1 MAARPDLSLEQWITV
16 GKNKA
21 VVSRVYKD
29 GPADGEVVYLNGRN
43 RAVHADISWTG
54 TGWEFLKQDGAARY
68 AEKEARLRPFIHI
81 LHADHRY
88 GRKSVHGM
96 AP

>member
-1 MAARPDLSLEQWITV
+1 MAARPDIVPEQWITV

-21 VVSRVYKD
+21 VVSRVYED
-29 GPADGEVVYLNGRN
+29 GHADGEVVYLDGRN
-43 RAVHADISWTG
+43 RAVYTDVSWTG
-54 TGWEFLKQDGAARY
+54 TVWEFLQQDGAARY
-68 AEKEARLRPFIHI
+68 AEKEARLRPFVHI

-88 GRKSVHGM
+88 GRQRVHGM